1 MERLICLVIGYVL
14 GNFQTAY
21 IYGKAKGIDIREH
34 GSGNAGTTNS
44 LRVLGRKAGAIVFAG
59 DVLKCV
65 LAIFITKWLFG
76 EKHADIISLLTLYA
90 ATGTILGHNY
100 PVVLN
105 FRGGKGMACTA
116 GFMLSYHPITCLVGI
131 IVFLGAFIFTHYVS
145 LGSILVYIVF
155 PFVMIGLCVKGAV
168 GTLTMLHIVEIMIL
182 SLFLSVMA
190 ICRHAE
196 NIKRLVSGTERKT
209 YLSKKSQ
216 GTT

>member
-21 IYGKAKGIDIREH
+21 ICGKAKGIDIREH

-65 LAIFITKWLFG
+65 LAVWIIKWVFG
-76 EKHADIISLLTLYA
+76 ENHADIINVFALYA
-90 ATGTILGHNY
+90 GVGTILGHNY

-105 FRGGKGMACTA
+105 FKGGKGMACTA
-116 GFMLSYHPITCLVGI
+116 GFMLAYSPVTFLIGITIFLT
-131 IVFLGAFIFTHYVS
+131 VFFLTHYVS
-145 LGSILVYIVF
+145 LGSIFVYIAF
-155 PFVMIGLCVKGAV
+155 PIAMIIMTFH
-168 GTLTMLHIVEIMIL
+168 GTLGALSAPQMAEVIIL

-190 ICRHAE
+190 IGRHAD
-196 NIKRLVSGTERKT
+196 NIKRLLNGTEGKT
-209 YLSKKSQ
+209 YLSKKK
-216 GTT
+216 